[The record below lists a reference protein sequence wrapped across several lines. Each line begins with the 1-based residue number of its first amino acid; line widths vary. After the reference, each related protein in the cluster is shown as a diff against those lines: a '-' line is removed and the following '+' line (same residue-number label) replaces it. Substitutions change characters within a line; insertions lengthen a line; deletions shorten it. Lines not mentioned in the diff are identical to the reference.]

1 MKPFRDRKEK
11 LVELKNWIVEL
22 ERNDKNVSLRL
33 QNPAHLNTDLFSCM
47 EADAHSLPA
56 LLADAAS
63 ARLVYSVQD
72 KISLRDFLAS
82 YVFEKEEGYLFL
94 SKLFESAIST
104 NRNKPVLFHPD
115 YVFVSSYGDEFY
127 FVVLPMQIEQW
138 MYQKEQIAQWVQFIL
153 EAFQTTSAYE
163 IVGYLLLFLKS
174 PEFSL
179 PALIS
184 GLEGL
189 RRKYYPKKLFK
200 KNLSTF
206 RTQEA
211 IRPASKKENV
221 FFGSAAPA
229 AKSEP
234 ENVPIQTLPQA
245 SLSLDEEPE
254 KTILIGQSQ
263 RAGAWLELENER
275 YDLLFEN
282 MIVGRS
288 MQCDIRLQ
296 QAGVSLQHAK
306 ISCDEQRYYIQDL
319 RSSNHTYLNEKQ
331 VIRKMR
337 LKDGFIIRFGDVEM
351 KFCQP

>member
-1 MKPFRDRKEK
+1 
-11 LVELKNWIVEL
+11 VELKNWIVEL

-47 EADAHSLPA
+47 EADSHSLPA

-63 ARLVYSVQD
+63 ARLVYSVAD

-104 NRNKPVLFHPD
+104 NRNKPVLFSPD

-127 FVVLPMQIEQW
+127 FVVLPMQVEQW
-138 MYQKEQIAQWVQFIL
+138 MYQKDLISDWVQFIL

-163 IVGYLLLFLKS
+163 IPGYLLLFLKS

-200 KNLSTF
+200 KNLSAF
-206 RTQEA
+206 RTKEA
-211 IRPASKKENV
+211 IRPLSQKENI
-221 FFGSAAPA
+221 FFESESTGI
-229 AKSEP
+229 SEP
-234 ENVPIQTLPQA
+234 QPERMVSKMAVVPEMPEVIEQ
-245 SLSLDEEPE
+245 E
-254 KTILIGQSQ
+254 KTMLIGQSQ

-296 QAGVSLQHAK
+296 QASISLQHAK
-306 ISCDEQRYYIQDL
+306 ISCDAQRYYIQDL
-319 RSSNHTYLNEKQ
+319 RSSNHTYLNDKQ

-337 LKDGFIIRFGDVEM
+337 LKDGFLVRFGDVEM
-351 KFCQP
+351 TFCQP